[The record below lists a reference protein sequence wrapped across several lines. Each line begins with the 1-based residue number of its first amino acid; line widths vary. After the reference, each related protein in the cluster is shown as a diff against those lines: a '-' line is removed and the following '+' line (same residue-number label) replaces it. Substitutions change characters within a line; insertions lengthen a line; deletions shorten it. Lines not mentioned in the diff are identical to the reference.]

1 MNDIL
6 KLYYYGLKINKKKFM
21 LIGGLICVW
30 MILSIS
36 VSMFSV
42 STIGKVSFVGL
53 FFKDFYQAKPLPMA
67 SMDRFNKIISSS
79 ILLRNTASFAMYSF
93 IGFVTLLSV
102 LMSFLLVTGDYKRKN
117 SSYLIMANLPTKIY
131 KVKISKILVGWSI
144 YIFCIVGF
152 SLAALLID
160 VFWKLYL
167 GDMYMMSAWSLLGND
182 SFLLTS
188 SYSAIIISLVVVLP
202 SVMGIQALTS
212 IFFVSNDRGKV
223 LKKILCVVLLMINGI
238 GVFVFVVSYM
248 FNYNIFNSYS
258 ELSVVTW
265 FTMAIY
271 IVSLTLTYVD
281 CRLSQKRTRGGVING

>member
-30 MILSIS
+30 IILSIS

-42 STIGKVSFVGL
+42 SSIGKVSFVGS

-79 ILLRNTASFAMYSF
+79 ILLRDTASFAMYSF

-102 LMSFLLVTGDYKRKN
+102 LMSFLLVTDDYKRKN

-152 SLAALLID
+152 SLAALLMDAI
-160 VFWKLYL
+160 WKLYL
-167 GDMYMMSAWSLLGND
+167 GDMYMMSAWSLLGDD

-223 LKKILCVVLLMINGI
+223 LKKIICVVLLMINGI

-248 FNYNIFNSYS
+248 FNYNIFNNYS

-265 FTMAIY
+265 FAMAIY